1 MQCGTNVA
9 CTRTPRNFQHKH
21 RNLTLVCR
29 GKHVYTVHPSRCT
42 QEDALS
48 HWSPN
53 LTSWGAPCRVQYGTH
68 RDQCRVQY
76 GTYRAPCRVQYGTYW
91 APCRVQY
98 GAHRDQCRV
107 QYGIYWAPCPS
118 PSPSPSL
125 AGCSMELIGPRA
137 GCSMELTDLRLCPQC
152 P

>member
-9 CTRTPRNFQHKH
+9 CNWTPRNFQHKH

-91 APCRVQY
+91 APCRVQELI
-98 GAHRDQCRV
+98 GTNAGCSMEFTGPHV
-107 QYGIYWAPCPS
+107 
-118 PSPSPSL
+118 
-125 AGCSMELIGPRA
+125 GCSMELIGTTA
-137 GCSMELTDLRLCPQC
+137 GCSMELTGPHALALALQGAVWNS
-152 P
+152 